1 VGGPRLK
8 VLGSTI
14 LKFMASWIGQVSDAP
29 MMVPPWDWNPAQTF
43 IDAYNTQ
50 RIADQKTEEMRLGNE
65 LERILLPAKVAKAEY
80 EMKKLGYDSQL
91 LEKIYRTQS
100 AALDNSYRGLSSAIG
115 GGGGGS
121 NAPANNQP
129 GNYGPF
135 GSRPATPPPAQ
146 QTRKNTI
153 GSNLTPI

>member
-1 VGGPRLK
+1 MSLPAF
-8 VLGSTI
+8 SPP
-14 LKFMASWIGQVSDAP
+14 DALL
-29 MMVPPWDWNPAQTF
+29 PPWDWNPAQTF
-43 IDAYNTQ
+43 QTAYNTQ

-115 GGGGGS
+115 GGGGGGGGGGS
-121 NAPANNQP
+121 NAPANNQQNSAS
-129 GNYGPF
+129 GVIDFSGFQF
-135 GSRPATPPPAQ
+135 GGSPQTPAPSGKIKLPE
-146 QTRKNTI
+146 
-153 GSNLTPI
+153 